1 LDSTWDLLNQDTLLG
16 LSLRSRHPHHFNR
29 ERGTIMTAKFQEIIP
44 ENGFDP
50 TANPP
55 WIMIGLQMQDT
66 VRLVDGPNLKVV
78 SRDPSMVEIQETVLS
93 T

>member
-1 LDSTWDLLNQDTLLG
+1 
-16 LSLRSRHPHHFNR
+16 
-29 ERGTIMTAKFQEIIP
+29 MTAKFQEIIP

-50 TANPP
+50 TAKPP
-55 WIMIGLQMQDT
+55 WIMIRLQMQDT